1 MSVSDDDA
9 DVKGNAVDATVGA
22 EVVPPSMAE
31 VVALITAETD
41 AIAIAEN
48 ALKKGVD
55 KSMEESRVLDKSA
68 EVLEEVEKQEVEKQE
83 VEKQVDDSDAIKAI
97 EQELLVCGQ
106 DALEGAL
113 LGKGTPEESLA
124 RIARSFAVDEQPQ
137 LESSFAR
144 EEMASRAFDELAVG
158 GTAAKGETPKG
169 LDSDSSQKIAFT
181 PVQSKMICVY
191 VCVRD
196 ILVGQ

>member
-31 VVALITAETD
+31 AVALITAETD

-97 EQELLVCGQ
+97 EQELLGCGQ
-106 DALEGAL
+106 DAFEGAL
-113 LGKGTPEESLA
+113 LGKDTPDERLA
-124 RIARSFAVDEQPQ
+124 RIARSFAVGEQPQ
-137 LESSFAR
+137 LTNISFA
-144 EEMASRAFDELAVG
+144 EEVG
-158 GTAAKGETPKG
+158 
-169 LDSDSSQKIAFT
+169 S
-181 PVQSKMICVY
+181 
-191 VCVRD
+191 
-196 ILVGQ
+196 

>member
-1 MSVSDDDA
+1 MSASDDDA
-9 DVKGNAVDATVGA
+9 DVIAVGA
-22 EVVPPSMAE
+22 EVGPPSMVE
-31 VVALITAETD
+31 VVALIAAEAD
-41 AIAIAEN
+41 ATAIAEN
-48 ALKKGVD
+48 ALSKGVD
-55 KSMEESRVLDKSA
+55 KSMEESRALPKSM
-68 EVLEEVEKQEVEKQE
+68 EVLEELNAINKG
-83 VEKQVDDSDAIKAI
+83 VDAADDADVLKAI
-97 EQELLVCGQ
+97 EQELLGCGQ
-106 DALEGAL
+106 DAF
-113 LGKGTPEESLA
+113 KGTPEDRLA
-124 RIARSFAVDEQPQ
+124 RIARSFADGEQPQ

-158 GTAAKGETPKG
+158 CTAAKGETPKG

>member
-9 DVKGNAVDATVGA
+9 DVKGNAVAATVGA
-22 EVVPPSMAE
+22 EVVPPSIAE
-31 VVALITAETD
+31 AVARITAETD
-41 AIAIAEN
+41 AFAIAEN

-68 EVLEEVEKQEVEKQE
+68 EVLEELTALNKGVDES
-83 VEKQVDDSDAIKAI
+83 VDDGGAITAI
-97 EQELLVCGQ
+97 EQELLGCGQ
-106 DALEGAL
+106 DAFEGAL
-113 LGKGTPEESLA
+113 LGKDTPDERLA
-124 RIARSFAVDEQPQ
+124 RIARSFAVGEQPQ
-137 LESSFAR
+137 LTNISFAR

-158 GTAAKGETPKG
+158 GTATKGETPKG

>member
-1 MSVSDDDA
+1 M
-9 DVKGNAVDATVGA
+9 
-22 EVVPPSMAE
+22 
-31 VVALITAETD
+31 
-41 AIAIAEN
+41 
-48 ALKKGVD
+48 
-55 KSMEESRVLDKSA
+55 
-68 EVLEEVEKQEVEKQE
+68 
-83 VEKQVDDSDAIKAI
+83 DDSDAIKAI
-97 EQELLVCGQ
+97 EQELLGCGQ
-106 DALEGAL
+106 DAFEGAL
-113 LGKGTPEESLA
+113 LGKETPDEKLA
-124 RIARSFAVDEQPQ
+124 RIARSFAVGEQPQ
-137 LESSFAR
+137 LTMETT